1 MKLKTLTAAL
11 LTLVATS
18 TFAGPTF
25 YGEIDANIDYL
36 PEKMPIAVITV
47 WWKLVPTVRL
57 LD

>member
-25 YGEIDANIDYL
+25 YGEIDASIDYL
-36 PEKMPIAVITV
+36 PEKICQ
-47 WWKLVPTVRL
+47 
-57 LD
+57 